1 MMDAFNDNQS
11 GKPRSFAIRP
21 LYAFTTLTLI
31 VVLGAIGWSTFV
43 TPSHTSHEAPAKAFA
58 PPPIVPPTMP
68 LYRPAIA
75 EIRDELRE
83 MRTETVSGFDTVRS
97 EQRAMRTDL
106 GTELR
111 EMRTAQRSDFR
122 WLLGIMLGGFVALLG
137 ALGGAMA
144 HGFGW
149 L

>member
-1 MMDAFNDNQS
+1 MDTPAAPDPNLNARLAVLEEIAAATKTGLAD
-11 GKPRSFAIRP
+11 IRAE
-21 LYAFTTLTLI
+21 LRAQR
-31 VVLGAIGWSTFV
+31 G
-43 TPSHTSHEAPAKAFA
+43 
-58 PPPIVPPTMP
+58 
-68 LYRPAIA
+68 